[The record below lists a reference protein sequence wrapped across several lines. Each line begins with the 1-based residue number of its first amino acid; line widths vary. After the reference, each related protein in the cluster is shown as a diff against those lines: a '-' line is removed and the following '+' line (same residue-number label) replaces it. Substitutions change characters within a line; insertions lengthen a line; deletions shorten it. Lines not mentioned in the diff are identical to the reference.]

1 MAQRRPFNLHHW
13 QAALLLAVF
22 LAVRGLVPAGFM
34 PAPLAGGA
42 PYGYCHGDSRSA
54 LLLELLAPRH
64 NSHHHAGHQHDAPTA
79 QSFADNHC
87 SFSTGATAAFAGT
100 ADIFPAIAGISPSLA
115 NPIQNTAQRRRY
127 FLPPERAPPYLLHL
141 WKEKT

>member
-1 MAQRRPFNLHHW
+1 MAQRRPFNLHRW
-13 QAALLLAVF
+13 QAVLLLAVF

-64 NSHHHAGHQHDAPTA
+64 NGHHHPAGHQHDAPTA

-87 SFSTGATAAFAGT
+87 SFSTVATAAVTGTAEVFAG
-100 ADIFPAIAGISPSLA
+100 IAGISPSFA
-115 NPIQNTAQRRRY
+115 NPTKNSAQRHRY
-127 FLPPERAPPYLLHL
+127 FLPPERAPPNFLYL
-141 WKEKT
+141 